1 MSGSGFEAASGFANW
16 TWLLRA
22 VLLAV
27 LLFWVVGAYNRLTR
41 LRSAIGAAWGQID
54 EQLARRAAALD
65 SLLELVREPLADEV
79 TTLSALAA
87 AQERQQQAARA
98 VRAKPHLA
106 AALQAWQLAESEL
119 ASPLARLQALLE
131 HRRDFEGAEAVRPL
145 IRQLVELVP
154 RMSYARQGFN
164 DAAAAYNAA
173 VAEFPTRLL
182 QRPFGFRPTASL

>member
-1 MSGSGFEAASGFANW
+1 MEAASSFANW
-16 TWLLRA
+16 AWLVRA

-41 LRSAIGAAWGQID
+41 LRGAIGAAWGQID

-106 AALQAWQLAESEL
+106 TALQAWQLAESEL